1 MSFYDYSL
9 PQQIIDNLYNVYNIK
24 EPNEVQ
30 VKSFSAIKE
39 GRDLILSSPTG
50 TGKTLAYLLPLISTT
65 DITLKTVQVLIITSS
80 QELCMQ
86 INKLIQNVYGSDL
99 IHDKSCV
106 LIGDGNITRQ
116 TEQLKKKPVYI
127 IGTPGRVK
135 QLIDNK
141 KLHVHDVKTIVLDE
155 ADKLFDKSNF
165 DNVLSIRK
173 SCMKRTQ
180 VLLFSASISSKTIK
194 LAKDFTYKHIYVITD
209 RRERIET
216 LRKVVKAIN
225 STKSIIFINTK
236 YDLEETFQKLEYHH
250 YKVASVSGN
259 KDKNEKKKAIDD
271 FANGKINYLLS
282 TDVSARGLQFDN
294 IEAVINLNLPEDNTD
309 YQHRAGRCGRN
320 NQSGLCI
327 SIITENELFKIKK
340 LQKQFNINMI
350 QKRLYNGKLVSK

>member
-30 VKSFSAIKE
+30 IKSFSAIKE

-86 INKLIQNVYGSDL
+86 INKLIQNLYGSDL

-180 VLLFSASISSKTIK
+180 VMLFSASISSKTIK
-194 LAKDFTYKHIYVITD
+194 LANDFTYKP
-209 RRERIET
+209 
-216 LRKVVKAIN
+216 VV
-225 STKSIIFINTK
+225 
-236 YDLEETFQKLEYHH
+236 
-250 YKVASVSGN
+250 
-259 KDKNEKKKAIDD
+259 
-271 FANGKINYLLS
+271 
-282 TDVSARGLQFDN
+282 
-294 IEAVINLNLPEDNTD
+294 
-309 YQHRAGRCGRN
+309 
-320 NQSGLCI
+320 
-327 SIITENELFKIKK
+327 
-340 LQKQFNINMI
+340 
-350 QKRLYNGKLVSK
+350 

>member
-30 VKSFSAIKE
+30 VKSFNTIKE

-50 TGKTLAYLLPLISTT
+50 TGKTLAYLLPLIFST

-86 INKLIQNVYGSDL
+86 INKLIQNIYGNDL

-116 TEQLKKKPVYI
+116 TEQLKKKPVYV

-141 KLHVHDVKTIVLDE
+141 KLHVHDVKTVVLDE

-173 SCMKRTQ
+173 S
-180 VLLFSASISSKTIK
+180 
-194 LAKDFTYKHIYVITD
+194 
-209 RRERIET
+209 
-216 LRKVVKAIN
+216 
-225 STKSIIFINTK
+225 
-236 YDLEETFQKLEYHH
+236 
-250 YKVASVSGN
+250 
-259 KDKNEKKKAIDD
+259 
-271 FANGKINYLLS
+271 
-282 TDVSARGLQFDN
+282 
-294 IEAVINLNLPEDNTD
+294 
-309 YQHRAGRCGRN
+309 
-320 NQSGLCI
+320 
-327 SIITENELFKIKK
+327 
-340 LQKQFNINMI
+340 
-350 QKRLYNGKLVSK
+350 